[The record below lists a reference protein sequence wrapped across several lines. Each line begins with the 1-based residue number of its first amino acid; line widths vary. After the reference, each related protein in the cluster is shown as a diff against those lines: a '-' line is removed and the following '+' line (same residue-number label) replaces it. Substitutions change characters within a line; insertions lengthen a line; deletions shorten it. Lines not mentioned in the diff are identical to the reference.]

1 MKIFARLS
9 SRMFAKIV
17 VPGGNGGTVK
27 IETVVAEVGV
37 IVIVM
42 VIVGTKIV
50 VEVIGIVVEVIVTA
64 VTETEMIGTAVEEG
78 IGIGEADVTIA
89 AAGMIVMVAGVITV
103 TAIGAVRTN
112 TFCRFQSLN
121 SGKIHSHAT
130 RHTSLNLAR
139 SVFRN
144 SCVVKIR

>member
-1 MKIFARLS
+1 MKIIARLS
-9 SRMFAKIV
+9 LRMFAKIV

-42 VIVGTKIV
+42 EIVAKKIV

-64 VTETEMIGTAVEEG
+64 VTETEMIGTAVGEG
-78 IGIGEADVTIA
+78 IGIEEVDVTIA
-89 AAGMIVMVAGVITV
+89 AAGMIVMVADVV
-103 TAIGAVRTN
+103 TAIVAVRTN
-112 TFCRFQSLN
+112 ITFCRLQSLN

-130 RHTSLNLAR
+130 RHFAK
-139 SVFRN
+139 FG
-144 SCVVKIR
+144 